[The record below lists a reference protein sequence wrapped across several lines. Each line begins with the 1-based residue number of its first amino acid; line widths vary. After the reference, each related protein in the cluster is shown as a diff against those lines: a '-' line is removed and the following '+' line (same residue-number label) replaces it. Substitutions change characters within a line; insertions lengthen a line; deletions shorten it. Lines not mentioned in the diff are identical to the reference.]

1 MVLLIGG
8 DMGTSY
14 LLGSQK
20 TFMGL
25 FFEVLDT
32 SDGSID
38 LLSSAELSQ
47 AQAVGLD
54 INRAYRDSDSTKHVV
69 VKLAGTDAGVLFRV
83 RDKKVTMLPFDTVGF
98 YHLSK
103 SSNRLEFTLED
114 DIQVGVFAYFYDSRF
129 YLLIRNRLRDLD
141 QYHMYYLDSS
151 DHTYTDVQRTP
162 LVESETD
169 RYVMVLNSSCY
180 PVALNKL
187 SSK

>member
-54 INRAYRDSDSTKHVV
+54 INRAYRDSDSTKHVA
-69 VKLAGTDAGVLFRV
+69 VKLMGTDVGVLFRV
-83 RDKKVTMLPFDTVGF
+83 RDKKVTMLPFDTIGF